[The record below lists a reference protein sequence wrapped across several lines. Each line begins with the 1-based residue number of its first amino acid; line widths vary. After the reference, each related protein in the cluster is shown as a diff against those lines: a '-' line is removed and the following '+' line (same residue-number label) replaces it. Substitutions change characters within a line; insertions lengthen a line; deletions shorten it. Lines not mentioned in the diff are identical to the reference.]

1 MSLASASKIVH
12 GFLYRSIEIDF
23 DSSDRVDI
31 HLVFMCAIEIDLG
44 LSVGI
49 EFALFFVRGP
59 KSTSVLCAGRKVLGL
74 NLWIEIDFV
83 FSVGIEIVLFFV
95 CGPKMTCF

>member
-1 MSLASASKIVH
+1 MGYYIGASKLTLIPVI
-12 GFLYRSIEIDF
+12 GSTFTWF
-23 DSSDRVDI
+23 
-31 HLVFMCAIEIDLG
+31 FMCAIEIDLG